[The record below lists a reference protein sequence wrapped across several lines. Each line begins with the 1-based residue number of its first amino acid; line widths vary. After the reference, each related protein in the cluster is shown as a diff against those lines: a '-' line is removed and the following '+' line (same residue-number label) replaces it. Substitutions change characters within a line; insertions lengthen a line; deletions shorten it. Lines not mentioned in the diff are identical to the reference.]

1 VISSHRPY
9 NELNLVSFFTFISF
23 TGHSCN
29 ASYWLLPQLFGRL
42 FVLTKHFN
50 FFDKLRSICHRMAS
64 TIKKNSRYCAKVIE
78 FDKFL

>member
-42 FVLTKHFN
+42 FVLTKHCK
-50 FFDKLRSICHRMAS
+50 FFDKLRPTCHRMAS
-64 TIKKNSRYCAKVIE
+64 TIKKFTLLCKSY
-78 FDKFL
+78 